1 MSLLKK
7 IAAFFGKKNGI
18 RTPEI
23 DTGEEGTDGE
33 GSRAAE
39 NASGIVRFSYS
50 YNGSIGGNSYT
61 YKIDAR
67 TRPVQIKLEH
77 MLYPEY
83 GEPEGEVGDD
93 FLKLLEGLCRRCGI
107 ASWNGFNKYNKYVC
121 DGSGFS
127 LSIQYAD
134 GKVLTAHGSNS
145 FPKGYREF
153 KNALDAL
160 FEPEVEKI
168 HKRERQKIID
178 RGIEGALDSMLV
190 TFIQKGR
197 SGSDRYEALI
207 TKKGVRSNNFDVK
220 IKSVS
225 GEFLPAG
232 EYRIYKEVEDEDIGF
247 PAFEEIV
254 RRHGLI
260 RWFNY
265 DKSAEDY
272 NNSEWFQLSLGF
284 ENEHLNAHGT
294 EHPEGYDEFR
304 KEFLELLVK
313 TALKVAEKYPDPE
326 E

>member
-1 MSLLKK
+1 MSLFKK

-18 RTPEI
+18 RPPEI
-23 DTGEEGTDGE
+23 DTGEEGTDGA
-33 GSRAAE
+33 GSRATE

-50 YNGSIGGNSYT
+50 YNGSLGGNSYT
-61 YKIDAR
+61 YKIAAR
-67 TRPVQIKLEH
+67 TRPVRMKLEH

-160 FEPEVEKI
+160 FDPEVEKI
-168 HKRERQKIID
+168 HGRERQKIID
-178 RGIEGALDSMLV
+178 RGLEGALDSMLV

-232 EYRIYKEVEDEDIGF
+232 EYRIYKEVEDEDIDF

-265 DKSAEDY
+265 DKAAEDY

-294 EHPEGYDEFR
+294 EHPEGYDGFR

>member
-1 MSLLKK
+1 MSLFKK

-18 RTPEI
+18 RPPEI
-23 DTGEEGTDGE
+23 DTGEEGTDGA
-33 GSRAAE
+33 GSRATE

-67 TRPVQIKLEH
+67 TRPVRMKLEH

-93 FLKLLEGLCRRCGI
+93 FLKLLEALCRRCGI
-107 ASWNGFNKYNKYVC
+107 ASWNGFNKYNKYIC

-160 FEPEVEKI
+160 FDPEVEKI
-168 HKRERQKIID
+168 HGRERQKIID
-178 RGIEGALDSMLV
+178 RGLEGALDSMLV

-207 TKKGVRSNNFDVK
+207 TKKGVRAGNFDVR

-232 EYRIYKEVEDEDIGF
+232 EYRIYKEVEDEDIDF

-265 DKSAEDY
+265 DKAAEDY

-294 EHPEGYDEFR
+294 EHPEGYDGFR
-304 KEFLELLVK
+304 HEFLALLVK
-313 TALKVAEKYPDPE
+313 TFIHIRDNVL
-326 E
+326 

>member
-1 MSLLKK
+1 MSLFKK
-7 IAAFFGKKNGI
+7 IAAFLGKKNGI
-18 RTPEI
+18 RPPEI
-23 DTGEEGTDGE
+23 DTGEEGTDGA
-33 GSRAAE
+33 GSRATE

-67 TRPVQIKLEH
+67 TRPVRMKLEH

-160 FEPEVEKI
+160 FDPEVEKI
-168 HKRERQKIID
+168 HGRERQKIID
-178 RGIEGALDSMLV
+178 RGLEGALDSMLV

-232 EYRIYKEVEDEDIGF
+232 EYRIYKEVEDEDIDF

-265 DKSAEDY
+265 DKAAEDY

-284 ENEHLNAHGT
+284 EKEYLNAHGT
-294 EHPEGYDEFR
+294 EHPEGYDGFR